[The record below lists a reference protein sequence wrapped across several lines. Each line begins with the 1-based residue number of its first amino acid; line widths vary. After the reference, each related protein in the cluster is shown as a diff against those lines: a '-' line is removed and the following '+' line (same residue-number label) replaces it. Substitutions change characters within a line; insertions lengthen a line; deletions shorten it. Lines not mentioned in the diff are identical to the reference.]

1 MFSLFKRIRA
11 AARPVIVV
19 TGKIKY
25 NKETDSF
32 SFWPNYAKSNGLNS
46 SYDLG
51 FLPRNPCKLPN
62 ATSIG
67 FFDERSHKLIKF
79 TNGVDAPVI
88 YLIEE

>member
-1 MFSLFKRIRA
+1 MFKLFKRIRA
-11 AARPVIVV
+11 AVRPVFVV

-32 SFWPNYAKSNGLNS
+32 SFWPNYTKSNGLNS

-51 FLPRNPCKLPN
+51 FLPKNPCKLPN

-67 FFDERSHKLIKF
+67 FIDKNSGELIKF
-79 TNGVDAPVI
+79 TNGVDAATI
-88 YLIEE
+88 YLMDN